1 MPIFLKTHHKKH
13 SNSSLFM
20 IMRFLEMKI
29 YSCIKCSQ
37 NGPWRHQLTTH
48 PTQFLDLDVFY
59 FEFTSIPLRLHIEFT
74 SISLRVQ
81 FDFISDGFPILGGA
95 PAPPQ
100 TFPFTWGG
108 LPPPHTLL
116 LFTSAF
122 GPPDRNS
129 IESRQSCLRIKNDYH

>member
-1 MPIFLKTHHKKH
+1 
-13 SNSSLFM
+13 
-20 IMRFLEMKI
+20 MRFLEMKI

-81 FDFISDGFPILGGA
+81 FDFISNGFPILGGA

-100 TFPFTWGG
+100 TLPFTWGG
-108 LPPPHTLL
+108 SRPPTPSFSLRRPLGLPTGILL
-116 LFTSAF
+116 NLDNPVF
-122 GPPDRNS
+122 
-129 IESRQSCLRIKNDYH
+129 E